1 MSDKSDLSEVEKSD
15 RPKLKKTNTKKK
27 KKKPSSLKGKSVMG
41 SFYLRQT
48 MVKINRFGKYMLL
61 VIFAMK

>member
-15 RPKLKKTNTKKK
+15 RSKLKETNSKK